1 MTDYVANRGL
11 RIAYDVAGSGDED
24 VVLLHGLGQR
34 RADWASCGYVDGL
47 ADRFR
52 VICVDSLGHGE
63 SDSPSD
69 CSVYTRSQRAGDVIA
84 VLDGVRVQRAHVIGY
99 SMGGWLASALLLH
112 SPQRLWSLCFG
123 GWDPVGGMAGVRS
136 FVKAK
141 LGVDL
146 DFDAVLGGFREQY
159 PEYTDWITTDRE
171 PALRCCFEQVEDVEG
186 VEQALEV
193 TALPVLF
200 WDGKKDPHHHPSRD
214 LATRPPHA
222 DFLETPG
229 DHAAAFYDHP
239 DEAVLGLRSFL
250 ATGTSASPAPN
261 GR

>member
-11 RIAYDVAGSGDED
+11 RIAYDVAGSGDEA

-69 CSVYTRSQRAGDVIA
+69 CSVYTRSQRAGDVVA
-84 VLDGVRVQRAHVIGY
+84 VLDGVGVQRAHLIGY

-112 SPQRLWSLCFG
+112 APERLQSLCFG

-136 FVKAK
+136 FVRAK

-159 PEYTDWITTDRE
+159 PKYTDWITPDRE
-171 PALRCCFEQVEDVEG
+171 PALRCCFEAVEDVDG

-193 TALPVLF
+193 NALPVLF
-200 WDGKKDPHHHPSRD
+200 WDGQKDPHHHPSRD
-214 LATRPPHA
+214 LATRLPHA

-239 DEAVLGLRSFL
+239 DEALLGLRSFL
-250 ATGTSASPAPN
+250 GKGASGWPDPTG
-261 GR
+261 R